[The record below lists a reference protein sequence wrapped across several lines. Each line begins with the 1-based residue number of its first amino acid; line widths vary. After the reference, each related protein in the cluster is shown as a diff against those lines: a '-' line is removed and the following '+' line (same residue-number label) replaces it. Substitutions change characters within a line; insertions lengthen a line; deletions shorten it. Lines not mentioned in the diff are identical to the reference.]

1 MTLED
6 NWSIQEMPP
15 PRREFAGRL
24 FFMNQEIPILVV
36 VDDLI
41 FASMILETAR
51 RLGVAVEAVKIEDL
65 GARVR
70 QGPVRSV
77 IIDLNHRSGAAI
89 EAVRALKAESSWR
102 GIVCGFVRAPPS
114 ATRSL
119 RARRSLE
126 TFLGSSRGSPAGA
139 ASVRRS
145 RNSPRGKLRALC
157 SRGAFGYNSE
167 ARSNTGHEFAPEEH
181 EPQLILR
188 SRGSLH

>member
-89 EAVRALKAESSWR
+89 EAVRALKADSPGR
-102 GIVCGFVRAPPS
+102 GTVCGFVSHVQSDVIRA
-114 ATRSL
+114 
-119 RARRSLE
+119 ARE
-126 TFLGSSRGSPAGA
+126 AGCDEI
-139 ASVRRS
+139 
-145 RNSPRGKLRALC
+145 L
-157 SRGAFGYNSE
+157 
-167 ARSNTGHEFAPEEH
+167 ARSAFARDLPELLARLAGRGG
-181 EPQLILR
+181 EPPP
-188 SRGSLH
+188 

>member
-36 VDDLI
+36 VDDLL

-102 GIVCGFVRAPPS
+102 GIVCGFVSHVQSDVIQA
-114 ATRSL
+114 
-119 RARRSLE
+119 ARTAECDEVL
-126 TFLGSSRGSPAGA
+126 
-139 ASVRRS
+139 
-145 RNSPRGKLRALC
+145 
-157 SRGAFGYNSE
+157 
-167 ARSNTGHEFAPEEH
+167 ARSAFARDLPR
-181 EPQLILR
+181 LL
-188 SRGSLH
+188 SRLAGRGGERPPKP

>member
-6 NWSIQEMPP
+6 NWSIHEMPP

-102 GIVCGFVRAPPS
+102 GIVCGFVSHVQSTSSRQRAPPS

-126 TFLGSSRGSPAGA
+126 TFLGSSRRSPARA
-139 ASVRRS
+139 AGVRRS
-145 RNSPRGKLRALC
+145 PYSPRGKLRA
-157 SRGAFGYNSE
+157 
-167 ARSNTGHEFAPEEH
+167 
-181 EPQLILR
+181 
-188 SRGSLH
+188 